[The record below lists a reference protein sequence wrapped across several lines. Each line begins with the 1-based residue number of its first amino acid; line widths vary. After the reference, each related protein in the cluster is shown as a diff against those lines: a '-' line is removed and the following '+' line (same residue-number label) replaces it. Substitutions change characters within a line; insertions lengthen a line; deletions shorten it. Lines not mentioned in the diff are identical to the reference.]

1 MSEINR
7 AMINSLNVF
16 TGHKTL
22 MELILSDEGFFV
34 FNPEKPVSLKTLKI
48 MLDYFISVED
58 YERCTI
64 VQQLIDDGSI
74 IGKDLRD
81 V

>member
-1 MSEINR
+1 
-7 AMINSLNVF
+7 MINSLNVF

-22 MELILSDEGFFV
+22 IELILSDEGYFV
-34 FNPEKPVSLKTLKI
+34 FNPEKPVSLKTLQI
-48 MLDYFISVED
+48 MLDYFVSVED
-58 YERCTI
+58 YERCGI
-64 VQQLIDDGSI
+64 VQKLIKDGSI

>member
-22 MELILSDEGFFV
+22 RELILSDEGIFV
-34 FNPEKPVSLKTLKI
+34 FNPEKPVSLKTLES
-48 MLDYFISVED
+48 MLQYFADVED
-58 YERCTI
+58 YERCI
-64 VQQLIDDGSI
+64 VVQKLIKDGSI